1 MKYEFHVTIIN
12 RNLIPKMKCSK
23 LKTFKSMIRGKKRRE
38 NLFDI
43 CIGFSIGADTKMQ
56 LILHLEFLSKY
67 EEYDDERS
75 NELHR
80 QEYHQVC
87 EGKEM
92 PFAQQTSFCP
102 RYDDFEWNCV
112 ITTWLQMQNGW
123 YKWFYTG
130 TLIVIQVQ
138 VSWLFVICQTNGTSR
153 YWNSFF
159 DWWTFWEE
167 GEGFIRN
174 DIWSVEGMHCG

>member
-1 MKYEFHVTIIN
+1 
-12 RNLIPKMKCSK
+12 
-23 LKTFKSMIRGKKRRE
+23 
-38 NLFDI
+38 
-43 CIGFSIGADTKMQ
+43 MQ
-56 LILHLEFLSKY
+56 LILHLKFLSKY

-75 NELHR
+75 NGLLW

-102 RYDDFEWNCV
+102 RYDDFECNCV
-112 ITTWLQMQNGW
+112 ITTWLQMQNGR

-159 DWWTFWEE
+159 DWWTFCEE

-174 DIWSVEGMHCG
+174 DIWSVEGMLYISDEELRNGYCWYNQQLLFFNISPT

>member
-1 MKYEFHVTIIN
+1 
-12 RNLIPKMKCSK
+12 
-23 LKTFKSMIRGKKRRE
+23 
-38 NLFDI
+38 
-43 CIGFSIGADTKMQ
+43 MQ
-56 LILHLEFLSKY
+56 LILHLKFLSKY

-75 NELHR
+75 NGLLW

-102 RYDDFEWNCV
+102 RYDDFECNCV
-112 ITTWLQMQNGW
+112 ITTWLQMQNGR

-138 VSWLFVICQTNGTSR
+138 VSWLFVICQTNDIEIV
-153 YWNSFF
+153 FLI
-159 DWWTFWEE
+159 
-167 GEGFIRN
+167 GEH
-174 DIWSVEGMHCG
+174 SVRRVKGLSEMTYGL

>member
-1 MKYEFHVTIIN
+1 
-12 RNLIPKMKCSK
+12 
-23 LKTFKSMIRGKKRRE
+23 
-38 NLFDI
+38 
-43 CIGFSIGADTKMQ
+43 MQ
-56 LILHLEFLSKY
+56 LILHLKFLSKY

-75 NELHR
+75 NGLLW

-102 RYDDFEWNCV
+102 RYDDFECNCV
-112 ITTWLQMQNGW
+112 ITTWLQMQNGR

-153 YWNSFF
+153 YWNSFS
-159 DWWTFWEE
+159 DWWTFCEE